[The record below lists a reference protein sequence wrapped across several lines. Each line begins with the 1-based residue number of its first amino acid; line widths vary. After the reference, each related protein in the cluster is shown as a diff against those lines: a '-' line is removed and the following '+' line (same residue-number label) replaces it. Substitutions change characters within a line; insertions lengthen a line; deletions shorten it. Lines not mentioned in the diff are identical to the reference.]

1 MRDANTFGRFG
12 EHEAKRAG
20 AHAKGDHAFEQYVRR
35 CVDIPGACCV
45 FVDRADMRLGE
56 FIRFRGYERL
66 FRVESEYGF
75 SGEMMA

>member
-1 MRDANTFGRFG
+1 
-12 EHEAKRAG
+12 
-20 AHAKGDHAFEQYVRR
+20 
-35 CVDIPGACCV
+35 
-45 FVDRADMRLGE
+45 MRLGE